1 MSRADVL
8 VDGDWLEKHLTEP
21 NIVVIE
27 VDEDSDAYYTS
38 HIPGAIALDWR
49 ADLQDPLRRD
59 FIDRTGF
66 EALLSG

>member
-1 MSRADVL
+1 M
-8 VDGDWLEKHLTEP
+8 
-21 NIVVIE
+21 VIE

-59 FIDRTGF
+59 FVDRAGF
-66 EALLSG
+66 EACSRRGASPPRTR